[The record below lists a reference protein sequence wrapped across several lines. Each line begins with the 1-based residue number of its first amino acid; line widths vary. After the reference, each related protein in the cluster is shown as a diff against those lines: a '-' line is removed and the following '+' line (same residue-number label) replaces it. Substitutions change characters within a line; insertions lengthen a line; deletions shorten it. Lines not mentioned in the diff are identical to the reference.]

1 MPERLRRHAAFGGDV
16 VAIDA
21 YIGTDDSFAEA
32 LEEFA
37 AVYADEAEQDYGQ
50 LQQAITDG
58 KIQVQTSI

>member
-37 AVYADEAEQDYGQ
+37 AVYADEA
-50 LQQAITDG
+50 
-58 KIQVQTSI
+58 